1 MSTKKQTKSG
11 VKAKGQHYCYCCGVI
26 CGTKYTFTDNT
37 TELAR
42 TTVTDRHY
50 TCSMTCMK
58 ALLIRQQKKT
68 LGDILEVTNKNCDFY
83 RKQVLIDIALGEKT
97 PKPILIIAKATKT
110 RKDICD
116 LLLKQDWLKAG
127 LLYMKSK
134 DLFTEAGEIYLEH
147 AEKRYIEF
155 LNALEV
161 IKQIG
166 GNLMEVSTA
175 DKDGCGTIDT
185 QGLWT

>member
-1 MSTKKQTKSG
+1 
-11 VKAKGQHYCYCCGVI
+11 
-26 CGTKYTFTDNT
+26 
-37 TELAR
+37 
-42 TTVTDRHY
+42 
-50 TCSMTCMK
+50 MK
-58 ALLIRQQKKT
+58 ALLFRQQKKT

-83 RKQVLIDIALGEKT
+83 RKQVLKDIEQGEKT